1 MRVSPFGNPRVDG
14 YFLLAAAY
22 RRLSRP
28 SSALSAK
35 AFTLRSF
42 SLEQPFCFFSII
54 FQFGNK
60 FSFFAWAS
68 QIIVLGCEL
77 ANCYAIWRVI
87 ASAITQKT
95 LIGFIIHVSCP
106 PEEYIYSPSDEIVLE
121 FFQLHPLV
129 YGKTFK
135 NNFLTSFS
143 QYTTICFVSLYFIRF
158 SMSICLNSFE
168 FWWRWWDSNPWPPAC
183 RAGALP
189 AELHP
194 HLLFG

>member
-1 MRVSPFGNPRVDG
+1 MVLHHKGFPIRKSAGRWIFPPRRGLSQVIASFIG
-14 YFLLAAAY
+14 SQCQGIHLTLFFAWTAVLLFLHNFY
-22 RRLSRP
+22 TETN
-28 SSALSAK
+28 SA
-35 AFTLRSF
+35 
-42 SLEQPFCFFSII
+42 
-54 FQFGNK
+54 
-60 FSFFAWAS
+60 FFAWAS

-77 ANCYAIWRVI
+77 SI

-135 NNFLTSFS
+135 KYFLTSFS

-168 FWWRWWDSNPWPPAC
+168 FW
-183 RAGALP
+183 
-189 AELHP
+189 
-194 HLLFG
+194 